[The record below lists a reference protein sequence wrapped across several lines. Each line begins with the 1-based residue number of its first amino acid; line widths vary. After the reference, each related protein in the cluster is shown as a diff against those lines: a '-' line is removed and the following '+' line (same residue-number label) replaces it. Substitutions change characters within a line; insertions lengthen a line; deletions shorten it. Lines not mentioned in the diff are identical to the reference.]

1 MEWNLETQGI
11 RAKYLGGDECVGIV
25 MESRVKYGGGVQH
38 RVLLTKPFTFLG
50 TVKEAGTVVLIDH
63 EEVRQVFSAA
73 TASMMS
79 VDSLRDLECDNHD
92 TFFAEVKSIS

>member
-50 TVKEAGTVVLIDH
+50 TVKEAGTMVLIDH
-63 EEVRQVFSAA
+63 EEVQQVFSAA
-73 TASMMS
+73 KAMALAYIEV
-79 VDSLRDLECDNHD
+79 VDIP
-92 TFFAEVKSIS
+92 VISS